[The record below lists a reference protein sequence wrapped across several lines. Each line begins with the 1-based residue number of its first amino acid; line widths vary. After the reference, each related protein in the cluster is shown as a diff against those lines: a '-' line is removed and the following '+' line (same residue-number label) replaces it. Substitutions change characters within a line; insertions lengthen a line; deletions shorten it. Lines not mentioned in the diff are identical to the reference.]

1 MQILERLLD
10 LIGEPLYYC
19 AECKRRVRV
28 TPVEGEEPV
37 IQRFCEHHDAQ
48 IIAPRR
54 AILTGD
60 GTINSLP
67 PMQRA
72 AWNMRSF
79 LSNLTGRNV

>member
-1 MQILERLLD
+1 MLERLLD
-10 LIGEPLYYC
+10 LLGEPLYYC

-28 TPVEGEEPV
+28 KAVEGGEPI
-37 IQRFCEHHDAQ
+37 IQRFCEHTGQ
-48 IIAPRR
+48 IIAPRK

-72 AWNMRSF
+72 IWNFRSCI
-79 LSNLTGRNV
+79 SNLTGRNV